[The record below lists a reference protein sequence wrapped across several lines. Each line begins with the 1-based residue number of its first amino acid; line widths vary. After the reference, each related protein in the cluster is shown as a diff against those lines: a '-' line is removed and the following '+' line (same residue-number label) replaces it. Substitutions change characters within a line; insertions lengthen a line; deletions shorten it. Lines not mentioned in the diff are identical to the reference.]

1 MNDPWTEGIDCFE
14 DFDEER
20 CVLCI
25 RKDECAFY
33 QPKQLLQRN
42 GRRGLN
48 QKGDMENRIKK
59 LEEVVYLLRNDYMTH
74 KKDIRE
80 LEKMV
85 KDLDSRLVYLEEQ
98 ESSHARADHQREEH
112 LDLENAEGLSRV

>member
-1 MNDPWTEGIDCFE
+1 MTKEPTERDYQRYVGDSFKAFND
-14 DFDEER
+14 
-20 CVLCI
+20 
-25 RKDECAFY
+25 
-33 QPKQLLQRN
+33 
-42 GRRGLN
+42 
-48 QKGDMENRIKK
+48 RIKK

-98 ESSHARADHQREEH
+98 ERSRARADHQREEH
-112 LDLENAEGLSRV
+112 LDFENAEGLSKV